1 MHFDSQRAVKI
12 KGCVCSCLQTNTVCV
27 LDPNYRNDELK
38 AGFPGMREST
48 FSTGVFLVISY
59 TILQFVLPFLLLF
72 LLSFFVFS
80 LSLLSSLP
88 YFSAHLPFPKQF
100 SSGLLM
106 GSWEGDQADSSHDL
120 EDSASALKPIIRTE
134 SRWDLTLTNCCMPW
148 AWSSFEQ
155 STCEKKLRGH
165 H

>member
-1 MHFDSQRAVKI
+1 MPANKRS
-12 KGCVCSCLQTNTVCV
+12 VCV
-27 LDPNYRNDELK
+27 RSKLSKWRIESRLPWNEGEYILNRS
-38 AGFPGMREST
+38 FPCNLIHH
-48 FSTGVFLVISY
+48 F
-59 TILQFVLPFLLLF
+59 TIC
-72 LLSFFVFS
+72 
-80 LSLLSSLP
+80 SSLP
-88 YFSAHLPFPKQF
+88 PPSSFFFLSLFSPYHFFPPSLIFLPIFLLPKQF